1 MGYKGP
7 KATNIYQN
15 PGIKNNPGVITDPS
29 IKDVGS
35 PTKNTWSE
43 GSFDPYGDTDP
54 FDTSDGQRSAQTF
67 IKSHPEYIPRTQE
80 QIDAKKEL
88 YKGLSHKKTP
98 KKKKK

>member
-1 MGYKGP
+1 MGTKGI

-15 PGIKNNPGVITDPS
+15 PGIKNTPGITIDPS
-29 IKDVGS
+29 IKGVGS
-35 PTKNTWSE
+35 PAKNEWSG

-67 IKSHPEYIPRTQE
+67 IKSHPEYIPRTQK

-88 YKGLSHKKTP
+88 YKDLSHKTS